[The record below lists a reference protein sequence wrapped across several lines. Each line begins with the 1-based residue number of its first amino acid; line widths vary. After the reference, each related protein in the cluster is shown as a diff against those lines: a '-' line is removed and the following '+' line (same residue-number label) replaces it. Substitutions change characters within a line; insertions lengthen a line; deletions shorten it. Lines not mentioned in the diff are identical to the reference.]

1 VNDVQAII
9 GNDRFAQA
17 VGIELLE
24 AGDGRARARLRIE
37 ARHLNGLD
45 MVHGAAI
52 YSLADLAFAAAANS
66 QGATA
71 VAISVNISYIKA
83 VRGGVLYAEGEPV
96 AVSRRIGTYAIRV
109 TDEAGELV
117 ATFQGMAYRRPVDA
131 EGV

>member
-1 VNDVQAII
+1 MNDVQAII
-9 GNDRFAQA
+9 GNDRFARA

-24 AGDGRARARLRIE
+24 VGDGRARARLQITE
-37 ARHLNGLD
+37 RHLNGLD

-52 YSLADLAFAAAANS
+52 YSLADLVFAAAANS

-71 VAISVNISYIKA
+71 VAINVNISYVKA
-83 VRGGVLYAEGEPV
+83 VRGGLLYAEGEPV

-117 ATFQGMAYRRPVDA
+117 ATFQGMAYRRPPA
-131 EGV
+131 EER